1 MDDCQSRANGDP
13 RQLSFSPHHPN
24 NIASTLPSV
33 IYYSKFFNSSTFCQA
48 MDSIS
53 PLHMPG
59 TYPKSPASSERNVDS
74 YTSSSCIQDDED
86 NFHEKNL
93 LLKEELEKGNLPIKP
108 FPCKKTMKYYFRKL
122 FPIVM
127 SLVFV
132 ACLFG
137 IKMMPA
143 KYMVLSLLT
152 SSHTP
157 RAHLQIVLFIVVK
170 PKLALLFL
178 PTHSRT
184 LHCMTRKISTN
195 ILHV

>member
-1 MDDCQSRANGDP
+1 
-13 RQLSFSPHHPN
+13 
-24 NIASTLPSV
+24 
-33 IYYSKFFNSSTFCQA
+33 
-48 MDSIS
+48 MDSVS

-59 TYPKSPASSERNVDS
+59 TYPKSPAPSERKVES
-74 YTSSSCIQDDED
+74 YTSSSSVQDDTD

-108 FPCKKTMKYYFRKL
+108 LRRKKTMKYYFRKL

-127 SLVFV
+127 TLVFG

-152 SSHTP
+152 SSHTS
-157 RAHLQIVLFIVVK
+157 RVHLQIVLFIVVQ
-170 PKLALLFL
+170 PKLALIFL
-178 PTHSRT
+178 PTHFPVLR
-184 LHCMTRKISTN
+184 CMTPKISTN
-195 ILHV
+195 IPHV